1 MDDKKTSDFSEWYD
15 GQFLCS
21 RDEASPLLISENK
34 PIKGKFIR
42 IKKVC
47 ILILSNPTMN
57 DVDIRKE
64 IAMMFFISM
73 RCALDYLNYAKIVLD
88 KYNKFCLV

>member
-1 MDDKKTSDFSEWYD
+1 MINLKKFEEWFD

-21 RDEASPLLISENK
+21 RDEASQLIMSENK
-34 PIKGKFIR
+34 TVKGKYLR

-47 ILILSNPTMN
+47 LYILSNPTMK
-57 DVDIRKE
+57 DEDIRKE
-64 IAMMFFISM
+64 IAMMFFVSM

-88 KYNKFCLV
+88 KYNRKI